1 MLSQHDLAL
10 LAKFDTPTVCN
21 VIELFKVRPQSAGYM
36 DARIRALYPSLP
48 PMVGYAATATF
59 RSAFAPADGR
69 HYGSLEGQV
78 ARFAEL
84 PGPAVVVFQD
94 IDAPSAAATF
104 GEEMCTS
111 YKSFGAAGLITS
123 GAGRDHEQLKPLE
136 FPVFCDGLICSHGY
150 PQILDLHVPVHV
162 GGLAIHPG
170 DLIHGDANGVTT
182 IPLEIASEVA
192 HLCEEFIAAEEILI
206 GYCRAGNVTVEGYT
220 EARKAMSAKVKE
232 LGARVRR

>member
-1 MLSQHDLAL
+1 MLSPSDLAL
-10 LAKFDTPTVCN
+10 LAKYDTPTVCN
-21 VIELFKVRPQSAGYM
+21 VIELFKVRSQTSGYM
-36 DARIRALYPSLP
+36 NARIRALYPSLP

-59 RSAFAPADGR
+59 RSAFPPADGR
-69 HYGSLEGQV
+69 QYGSLEGQI

-104 GEEMCTS
+104 GEVMCTS
-111 YKSFGAAGLITS
+111 YRSFGAAGLITF

-170 DLIHGDANGVTT
+170 ELIHGDANGVTT
-182 IPLEIASEVA
+182 IPLDIASEVA
-192 HLCEEFIAAEEILI
+192 HLCEEFIAAEDILI

-220 EARKAMSAKVKE
+220 EARKALSAKINE
-232 LGARVRR
+232 LSERVRK